1 LSFRQ
6 RFRGARG
13 ITLLL
18 PFHQRSFKSL
28 PVIARECLPR
38 PRQSAFNPSSL
49 LSFPNACIGNPF
61 PQVIHQESF
70 PSPFHGNE
78 CERASIRTPRADC
91 TKLYLVQLEST
102 RNQKGQG
109 GGYHISVIPVQT
121 GIHSVFPP
129 AIHQES
135 FPSPFHGNECERAS
149 IRTPRADCTKLYLVQ
164 LESTRNQKGQG
175 GGYHIS
181 VIPVQ
186 TGIHSVFRQQS
197 IKSFS
202 VIARE
207 HIPQPRQS
215 RAPRAQEI
223 EVAAH
228 CHYHPSRFWC
238 LQTPN
243 ALRS

>member
-1 LSFRQ
+1 MCVLIYGS
-6 RFRGARG
+6 GHLVNCHPATIPSERG

-28 PVIARECLPR
+28 PVIARECFPR

-49 LSFPNACIGNPF
+49 LSFPNACIGNP
-61 PQVIHQESF
+61 
-70 PSPFHGNE
+70 
-78 CERASIRTPRADC
+78 
-91 TKLYLVQLEST
+91 
-102 RNQKGQG
+102 
-109 GGYHISVIPVQT
+109 
-121 GIHSVFPP
+121 FPP

-197 IKSFS
+197 IKNLSPPLFQGGLS
-202 VIARE
+202 RRSQRRSRKGQGGGFLYPVIAKE
-207 HIPQPRQS
+207 
-215 RAPRAQEI
+215 
-223 EVAAH
+223 
-228 CHYHPSRFWC
+228 
-238 LQTPN
+238 
-243 ALRS
+243 

>member
-1 LSFRQ
+1 MPFRQ

-28 PVIARECLPR
+28 PIIARECFPR

-121 GIHSVFPP
+121 GIHSVF
-129 AIHQES
+129 
-135 FPSPFHGNECERAS
+135 
-149 IRTPRADCTKLYLVQ
+149 
-164 LESTRNQKGQG
+164 
-175 GGYHIS
+175 
-181 VIPVQ
+181 
-186 TGIHSVFRQQS
+186 RQQS

-207 HIPQPRQS
+207 RIPRPRQS